1 MKPAVTV
8 RPKHIKQRGVFAV
21 VGRDNS
27 SIVSSYL
34 GCDTAYPSA
43 TKYSPK
49 FESVKTP
56 IARMITIN
64 ASPKQRIIA
73 CDSYDYAEP
82 SNSYNDA
89 ILRSRNSISFPRTS
103 RASAQALLA
112 RLDVSE
118 RRFDL
123 PSPHFEKISKHK
135 STRRTVDFSN

>member
-1 MKPAVTV
+1 
-8 RPKHIKQRGVFAV
+8 VFAV

-27 SIVSSYL
+27 SIVNSYL
-34 GCDTAYPSA
+34 GCDTAYPSV

-49 FESVKTP
+49 FESIKTP

-64 ASPKQRIIA
+64 ASPKQKTIT
-73 CDSYDYAEP
+73 CDTNDYAEP
-82 SNSYNDA
+82 SRSYGD
-89 ILRSRNSISFPRTS
+89 LVMRSKNSITFPRTS

-112 RLDVSE
+112 HLDVSE

-135 STRRTVDFSN
+135 STRRTVNFSK